1 MPEEI
6 LSATEAATLRELAN
20 AITGGTFAQFIAN
33 FTKLCDVIKQGA
45 PLADRIPRLV
55 EREQSL
61 TEQIGDLEKDL
72 AHKRV
77 LAAEERQK
85 REAQIAAAKAER
97 LAELERETREH
108 EAVVQ
113 ARQAQ
118 LQDLDKKLAKKAAAV
133 LALEQAEASNV

>member
-6 LSATEAATLRELAN
+6 LSAEEAAALRELAN

-33 FTKLCDVIKQGA
+33 FTKLCDVIKQGG

-55 EREQSL
+55 EREQAL
-61 TEQIGDLEKDL
+61 TEAIADLEKDL

-77 LAAEERQK
+77 LAAEARQTY
-85 REAQIAAAKAER
+85 QQQVAAAKAER

-108 EAVVQ
+108 DAVVQ
-113 ARQAQ
+113 ARQTQ
-118 LQDLDKKLAKKAAAV
+118 LEDLDKKLTKKAVALA
-133 LALEQAEASNV
+133 ALEQAEASNV